1 MDEVQQG
8 SPAPEDRS
16 SKTAAALRALRDGL
30 GSKLETHRR
39 RISDL
44 ESDLT
49 SRVLQIA
56 EELSAEQS
64 AESQAELQLHEDQL
78 RRLRESLTEREGTI
92 IKLEKQ
98 LSESELRHLRLTAE
112 LTESRSAIESVRRAE
127 CVDCSRLRSE
137 LAAANSL
144 TSEAEQML
152 AQRGSELE
160 LSRAELEQ
168 ARLDIAKLE
177 AAECQ
182 GCTDLVNQLAQAEK
196 NQTTSDNKA
205 LELSAELER
214 VRQQLAGSEQALDT
228 LRTTECSDCG
238 QLRSQLAKLQ
248 GTSAAADA
256 QVLKLTE
263 QVDDLIL
270 QLSQTRAAEARLR
283 AQHDADDSAL
293 AESRSS
299 ADKAFQ
305 KLSEKVDTL
314 TAERDAITEKFAATE
329 AELSALK
336 EKSSRDFSELESKS
350 AASDLTSSQLTEQVA
365 KLHADRDELSAQLA
379 QARAE
384 LESAHGSAATNESE
398 LESQRFASHEAHKAL
413 TEKVTA
419 LATERDE
426 LADQL
431 SQIQAELTAH
441 DESSDSELSW
451 LEKEC
456 ESAEQSRKQI
466 AGEFEELLKQH
477 KLSEEA
483 RTTAE
488 NQRDHTLALLNK
500 AEETIVELNNSTE
513 LQDALAQVERKFG
526 LALADAQKLKRE
538 NAELHEELA
547 RRPEKSETESPELVS
562 LRVERD
568 ALASR
573 VAELEATPT
582 PTVDAD
588 TEQQLADLRR
598 RFELA
603 VEDLRHL
610 KQENAQLQD
619 KLAHAGSSSTHSTAS
634 HVAMDW
640 QSQKAR
646 LLAALDAED
655 VEDDN
660 AERRQERTTIEG
672 TISITDG
679 VVAQKDRE
687 IADLKARLADHAF
700 TVVESATPEVA
711 FVDNDELIQAERAKL
726 EALQKE
732 LHDKLRTA
740 ELEISVQRATLA
752 RKEAELQQKL
762 QAAQQA
768 QTDSPIGPD
777 GKPKRRWLSALGLRD
792 EDEK

>member
-1 MDEVQQG
+1 MEEVQQG

-30 GSKLETHRR
+30 GTKLETHRR

-56 EELSAEQS
+56 EELSAEQA
-64 AESQAELQLHEDQL
+64 AETQAEMQLHEDQV

-98 LSESELRHLRLTAE
+98 LSETELKHLRLTAE

-127 CVDCSRLRSE
+127 CTDCSRLRSE

-144 TSEAEQML
+144 TSESERDLAEL
-152 AQRGSELE
+152 RSELE
-160 LSRAELEQ
+160 QSRVELNQ
-168 ARLDIAKLE
+168 AQQSIAKLE
-177 AAECQ
+177 VAQCQ
-182 GCTDLVNQLAQAEK
+182 SCSSLESQLADAK
-196 NQTTSDNKA
+196 RNQSASDAKA
-205 LELSAELER
+205 QELSAELER
-214 VRQQLAGSEQALDT
+214 VRQQLTGSEQALDT
-228 LRTTECSDCG
+228 LRATECSDCG
-238 QLRSQLAKLQ
+238 QLRSQLAELQ
-248 GTSAAADA
+248 ETSATANV
-256 QVLKLTE
+256 QVVKLTE
-263 QVDDLIL
+263 QLDELIL
-270 QLSQTRAAEARLR
+270 QLNQARAAEAQLR
-283 AQHDADDSAL
+283 AQHDVDDSAL
-293 AESRSS
+293 AESRNS
-299 ADKAFQ
+299 AEKAYQ
-305 KLSEKVDTL
+305 QLSEKVDAL
-314 TAERDAITEKFAATE
+314 TAERDAIKEEFAATE

-336 EKSSRDFSELESKS
+336 DKSNKEFSSLESKA
-350 AASDLTSSQLTEQVA
+350 AASEFTNSQLTEQVE
-365 KLHADRDELSAQLA
+365 KLNADRDELSAQLA
-379 QARAE
+379 QVRAE
-384 LESAHGSAATNESE
+384 LESARGSAATNESE
-398 LESQRFASHEAHKAL
+398 LVSQRFASQEAHKAL
-413 TEKVTA
+413 SEKVAA

-466 AGEFEELLKQH
+466 ASEFEELLKQH
-477 KLSEEA
+477 KRSEEA
-483 RTTAE
+483 LTAAE
-488 NQRDHTLALLNK
+488 IKNEQAVAHLKK
-500 AEETIVELNNSTE
+500 AEERILELSNSTVHQE
-513 LQDALAQVERKFG
+513 ALEQVERKFE
-526 LALADAQKLKRE
+526 LALADAQKLKRD
-538 NAELHEELA
+538 NAELQEELA

-573 VAELEATPT
+573 VAELEAAPV

-588 TEQQLADLRR
+588 SEQQLADLRR

-619 KLAHAGSSSTHSTAS
+619 KLAHASSSGGSSKPS

-687 IADLKARLADHAF
+687 IADLKAQLADQVF
-700 TVVESATPEVA
+700 TVVETSTPEIVA
-711 FVDNDELIQAERAKL
+711 FNNDELIQAERAKL

-740 ELEISVQRATLA
+740 ELEMSVQRATLA
-752 RKEAELQQKL
+752 RREAELQQKL
-762 QAAQQA
+762 QAAQQVQA
-768 QTDSPIGPD
+768 DAPIGPD

>member
-56 EELSAEQS
+56 EELSAEQA
-64 AESQAELQLHEDQL
+64 AESQAETQLHEDQL
-78 RRLRESLTEREGTI
+78 RRLRESLTEREGMI

-112 LTESRSAIESVRRAE
+112 LTESRSAIESVRRAD
-127 CVDCSRLRSE
+127 CTDCSRLRAELATANSSASESEHVLAELSSE
-137 LAAANSL
+137 LKHV
-144 TSEAEQML
+144 
-152 AQRGSELE
+152 
-160 LSRAELEQ
+160 RAELAQ
-168 ARLDIAKLE
+168 AQQTIAKLE

-182 GCTDLVNQLAQAEK
+182 SCTNLVNQLAEAEK
-196 NQTTSDNKA
+196 NQTASDNRT
-205 LELSAELER
+205 LELSAELEC

-228 LRTTECSDCG
+228 LRATECSDCG
-238 QLRSQLAKLQ
+238 QLRSRLAELQ
-248 GTSAAADA
+248 ETSAISETK
-256 QVLKLTE
+256 VS
-263 QVDDLIL
+263 
-270 QLSQTRAAEARLR
+270 QLSTVVEELTAALNEARDSVSDLL

-293 AESRSS
+293 AESKTS
-299 ADKAFQ
+299 AENDHKLLNQ
-305 KLSEKVDTL
+305 KLATL
-314 TAERDAITEKFAATE
+314 ATERDAITEKFAATE
-329 AELSALK
+329 AELLALK
-336 EKSSRDFSELESKS
+336 DKSNHVISELESKTATS
-350 AASDLTSSQLTEQVA
+350 ELTNSQLTEQVT
-365 KLHADRDELSAQLA
+365 KLSADRDELSAKLA
-379 QARAE
+379 KAQAE
-384 LESAHGSAATNESE
+384 LESTRDAAASDESK
-398 LESQRFASHEAHKAL
+398 LESQRLASEAAHKAL
-413 TEKVTA
+413 VENVAA
-419 LATERDE
+419 LTVERDE

-456 ESAEQSRKQI
+456 ETAEQSRKQI

-488 NQRDHTLALLNK
+488 NQRDQTLALLNK

-513 LQDALAQVERKFG
+513 LQEAITQVERKFE
-526 LALADAQKLKRE
+526 LALADAQKLKRD
-538 NAELHEELA
+538 NAELQEELA

-573 VAELEATPT
+573 VAELEATPA
-582 PTVDAD
+582 PAVDAD

-603 VEDLRHL
+603 VDDLRHL
-610 KQENAQLQD
+610 KQENAQLQE
-619 KLAHAGSSSTHSTAS
+619 KVVQAGSAGTTSSHK

-655 VEDDN
+655 VEEDN

-679 VVAQKDRE
+679 VVAEKDRE
-687 IADLKARLADHAF
+687 IADLKAQLADQVF
-700 TVVESATPEVA
+700 SVVETSTPEILAVN
-711 FVDNDELIQAERAKL
+711 NDELVQAERAKL

-740 ELEISVQRATLA
+740 ELEMSVQRATLA
-752 RKEAELQQKL
+752 RREAELQQKL

-768 QTDSPIGPD
+768 QTDSPVGPD

>member
-56 EELSAEQS
+56 EELSAEQA
-64 AESQAELQLHEDQL
+64 AESQAETQLHEDQL
-78 RRLRESLTEREGTI
+78 RRLRESLTEREGMI

-127 CVDCSRLRSE
+127 CTDCSRLRSE
-137 LAAANSL
+137 LATANSSASESEHVL
-144 TSEAEQML
+144 TELS
-152 AQRGSELE
+152 SELKQV
-160 LSRAELEQ
+160 RAELDQ
-168 ARLDIAKLE
+168 AQQTIAKLE

-182 GCTDLVNQLAQAEK
+182 SCTSLVNQLVEAEK
-196 NQTTSDNKA
+196 NQTTSDNKT
-205 LELSAELER
+205 LELSAELEC

-228 LRTTECSDCG
+228 LRATECSDCG
-238 QLRSQLAKLQ
+238 QLRSRLAELQ
-248 GTSAAADA
+248 ETSAISETK
-256 QVLKLTE
+256 VS
-263 QVDDLIL
+263 
-270 QLSQTRAAEARLR
+270 QLSTVVEEPTAALNEARDSVSDLL

-293 AESRSS
+293 AESKTS
-299 ADKAFQ
+299 AENDHKLLNQ
-305 KLSEKVDTL
+305 KLAALAT
-314 TAERDAITEKFAATE
+314 ERDAITEKFAATE
-329 AELSALK
+329 AELLALK
-336 EKSSRDFSELESKS
+336 DKSNHVISELESKTATS
-350 AASDLTSSQLTEQVA
+350 ELTNSQLTEQVT
-365 KLHADRDELSAQLA
+365 KLSADRDELSAKLA
-379 QARAE
+379 KAQAE
-384 LESAHGSAATNESE
+384 LESTRDAAASDESE
-398 LESQRFASHEAHKAL
+398 LESQRLASEAAHKAL
-413 TEKVTA
+413 VENVAA
-419 LATERDE
+419 LTVERDE

-431 SQIQAELTAH
+431 LQIQAELTAH

-456 ESAEQSRKQI
+456 ETAEQSRKQI

-488 NQRDHTLALLNK
+488 NQRDQTLALLNK

-513 LQDALAQVERKFG
+513 LQEAIAQVERKFE
-526 LALADAQKLKRE
+526 LALADAQKLKRD
-538 NAELHEELA
+538 NAELQEELA

-573 VAELEATPT
+573 VAELEATPA

-619 KLAHAGSSSTHSTAS
+619 KLAHAGSSSAHSATS

-655 VEDDN
+655 VEEDN
-660 AERRQERTTIEG
+660 VVRRQERTTIEG

-679 VVAQKDRE
+679 VVAEKDRE
-687 IADLKARLADHAF
+687 IADLKAKLADQVF
-700 TVVESATPEVA
+700 TVVETSTPEIVA
-711 FVDNDELIQAERAKL
+711 VNNDELVQAERAKL

-740 ELEISVQRATLA
+740 ELEMSVQRAALA
-752 RKEAELQQKL
+752 RREAELQQKL